1 MSIDR
6 ERLTEIL
13 AECPAAELAEVLRAA
28 GMRAPADADAEA
40 LARRLTRA
48 LWWRTHTPVGALAMP
63 DSLDDIVDRVAKRA
77 KLDLG
82 EGDVVTRLV
91 ALVGAL
97 APEAEGDAAEVMSA
111 AAAHPASRRLKG
123 GVHWGALVGTS
134 AAGGA
139 AGARWASFSFLRLTK
154 GPIGRILPLLPKVG
168 PVYVALRKGAQV
180 VAKVSGPAGI
190 ALSLA
195 SINAALGADQD
206 RALPLLLG
214 LGLVLPR
221 APAFAY

>member
-1 MSIDR
+1 MPIDR
-6 ERLTEIL
+6 ERLVEIL
-13 AECPAAELAEVLRAA
+13 SDCPPEELAEVLRAA
-28 GMRAPADADAEA
+28 GLRVSADAESEA
-40 LARRLTRA
+40 LARRLVRA
-48 LWWRTHTPVGALAMP
+48 LWWRTHTPVGALALP
-63 DSLDDIVDRVAKRA
+63 DTLDDIVDRIAKRA

-82 EGDVVTRLV
+82 EGDVVVRLV

-97 APEAEGDAAEVMSA
+97 APEAEADAVEVMSA

-123 GVHWGALVGTS
+123 GIHWGALVGTS

-139 AGARWASFSFLRLTK
+139 VGARWASYSFLRLTK
-154 GPIGRILPLLPKVG
+154 GPIGRILPFLPKVG
-168 PVYVALRKGAQV
+168 PVYLALKKGAQV
-180 VAKVSGPAGI
+180 VAKVSGPTGI

-195 SINAALGADQD
+195 SINAALGPDHD

-221 APAFAY
+221 APAFEG